1 MKKFAVIASLD
12 LETSDAVINV
22 SSKVARIVDG
32 IKIGVP
38 TLLESGTEI
47 LLRVRDILGDKPL
60 LVDLKIADIGFRS
73 STSWNGTNAKILAR
87 LNQSGATHVTVHGF
101 PGPSSVAEAVHVG
114 DDYGIRVLLLPMMS
128 HAGADTF
135 FSRPLDKSR
144 FRADCASCGIELD
157 CDDVGE
163 FRDVTEGIL
172 RLGEAIGA
180 AGYIGPATRPDDL
193 KRYRS
198 ITEKPIWCPGFGR
211 QDRLGRSLARQ
222 LEDWA
227 SVVGPHSAAIVGS
240 SIYGA
245 RDPEAAA
252 QQITELRDSILLKFN
267 SSFEHSSDFASVA
280 RSFTF

>member
-12 LETSDAVINV
+12 LETSDSVINV
-22 SSKVARIVDG
+22 CSKIAPIIDG

-38 TLLESGTEI
+38 TLLESGKEI
-47 LLRVRDILGDKPL
+47 LPRVCEILGDKPL
-60 LVDLKIADIGFRS
+60 LVDLKIADIGFKS
-73 STSWNGTNAKILAR
+73 SSSWNGTNAKILAG

-114 DDYGIRVLLLPMMS
+114 NDYGIKVLLLPMMS
-128 HAGADTF
+128 HVGADTF
-135 FSRPLDKSR
+135 FSRPLEISR
-144 FRADCASCGIELD
+144 FRADCASCGIELGS
-157 CDDVGE
+157 DDVGE
-163 FRDVTEGIL
+163 FRDITEGIL
-172 RLGEAIGA
+172 RLGEAIGV
-180 AGYIGPATRPDDL
+180 AGYIGPATRPEDL

-227 SVVGPHSAAIVGS
+227 AVVGPNSAAIVGS
-240 SIYGA
+240 SIYAA

-252 QQITELRDSILLKFN
+252 QQIIELRDSIFLKFN
-267 SSFEHSSDFASVA
+267 SSSDDSSDFASVA